1 MHNNE
6 VRKLPKRTVVIISVI
21 CVIAFFIFLFLQFL
35 KEQKITEILSS
46 LGHKNISNVKV
57 VNKLNVEDIQTKMK
71 SSVYRVV
78 FYDNDST
85 GVAMSQNIA
94 NLINKSFPQKARAI
108 TLPVEL
114 LEKGVK
120 DPSDM
125 IYKMSEKALR
135 KFLNNNL

>member
-46 LGHKNISNVKV
+46 LGHKNISNDKV

-71 SSVYRVV
+71 SSVYKVV
-78 FYDNDST
+78 FYDNDLKQT
-85 GVAMSQNIA
+85 CMGFLHHERDN
-94 NLINKSFPQKARAI
+94 
-108 TLPVEL
+108 TYT
-114 LEKGVK
+114 K
-120 DPSDM
+120 DLDC
-125 IYKMSEKALR
+125 K
-135 KFLNNNL
+135 